1 MQNSVFI
8 LKNICPF
15 FAKNCFILAYF
26 YIFEENLDR
35 NTQMKAILEQLPSQ
49 ASQSFLFR
57 YLELQKFD
65 GIFHFH
71 PEYELTLI
79 LSGEGYRYVGGQ
91 VQVFEAG
98 DLVFLGANL
107 PHSWRS
113 LAENEGQKH
122 QAIVIQFR
130 EDFLGKDFFELPE
143 MLKIK
148 ELFQNAK
155 SGLAINGNLKEVLSV
170 KIQDLT
176 AENPTQKLLGLL
188 DILQQ
193 MSVSDEIRKID
204 FSFSQHHYNK
214 AEMQRFQ
221 QVFAFLIENY
231 RREISLEEISQV
243 ANLAPTSFCR
253 YFKNITQKTFVEVL
267 HEFRLQFACHLLQ
280 KTEKSVYEIAFECG
294 FKDIFYFHKT
304 FKKHKNVSPLA
315 FRRMLH
321 SNLFAT

>member
-1 MQNSVFI
+1 
-8 LKNICPF
+8 
-15 FAKNCFILAYF
+15 
-26 YIFEENLDR
+26 
-35 NTQMKAILEQLPSQ
+35 MKAILEQLPSQ
-49 ASQSFLFR
+49 NSQSFLLRNFD
-57 YLELQKFD
+57 LPKFEVD
-65 GIFHFH
+65 FHFH

-91 VQVFEAG
+91 VEAFEAG
-98 DLVFLGANL
+98 DLVFLSANL

-155 SGLAINGNLKEVLSV
+155 AGLAINGLLKEKL
-170 KIQDLT
+170 KAQIQALT
-176 AENPTQKLLGLL
+176 QENSTKKLMGLL

-204 FSFSQHHYNK
+204 FSFSQHPYNK

-231 RREISLEEISQV
+231 KREISLDEISQV

-253 YFKNITQKTFVEVL
+253 YFKNITQKTFIAVL
-267 HEFRLQFACHLLQ
+267 NEFRLQFACHLLQ
-280 KTEKSVYEIAFECG
+280 KTEKSVQEIAFECG

-315 FRRMLH
+315 FRK
-321 SNLFAT
+321 NQNI